1 MNPYCQ
7 NTDNQNFF
15 CLLIYLKLRW
25 ALSWAFF
32 PFPENSPMRA
42 SQWDSVSPHD
52 KKARKQLPAII
63 KINYGKPICNS
74 QVSCSL
80 TVSTGHINASLPRY
94 VTYAPTQRKNQS
106 PDIGTGIDKGALP
119 QISKLH
125 SFMERV
131 FQQGGLLLLIGDNFH
146 M

>member
-1 MNPYCQ
+1 MQ
-7 NTDNQNFF
+7 F
-15 CLLIYLKLRW
+15 
-25 ALSWAFF
+25 
-32 PFPENSPMRA
+32 NSINWPHKCFTA
-42 SQWDSVSPHD
+42 S
-52 KKARKQLPAII
+52 
-63 KINYGKPICNS
+63 
-74 QVSCSL
+74 
-80 TVSTGHINASLPRY
+80 Y